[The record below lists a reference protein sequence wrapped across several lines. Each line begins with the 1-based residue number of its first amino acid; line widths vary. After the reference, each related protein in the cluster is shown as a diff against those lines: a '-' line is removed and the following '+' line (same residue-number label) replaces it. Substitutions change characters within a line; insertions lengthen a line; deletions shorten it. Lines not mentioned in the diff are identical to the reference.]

1 MIPIP
6 LRFDPPPGWDVVLP
20 APVPETVTLALT
32 GPAPESGFRPRI
44 AVTGSIGAEEELP
57 DAAGRL
63 ARTMQAAAVSA
74 RILDHQADLTPPAP
88 VLVQTMEVVQPD
100 RTLRHVDFLLDAAGP
115 ETPGGRRRL
124 HLAVTAD
131 ERDFASA
138 LAAFQGLLD
147 TIEVDD

>member
-1 MIPIP
+1 MFPVP

-20 APVPETVTLALT
+20 APVPETVTLAPV
-32 GPAPESGFRPRI
+32 GPAPASGFRPRI
-44 AVTGSIGAEEELP
+44 AVTGSIGAVEELS
-57 DAAGRL
+57 DAARRL

-88 VLVQTMEVVQPD
+88 VVVQAMEVVQSD

-115 ETPGGRRRL
+115 DAPGGRRRL

-138 LAAFQGLLD
+138 LTAFEGLLG